1 MDKAA
6 SLVADLLAFIAMDD
20 CTDDQFNQ
28 FALRL
33 FAYQYECNAPF
44 RSFCQRRG
52 ATLRNVRS
60 WRDVPAVPI
69 DAFKAMELRSEP
81 PSPAERVFMT
91 SGTTGRAARGRHFHP
106 QLDVYDL
113 SMKRYFSRRFMQGLE
128 RMPMGIL
135 FPDEQAMPNSSLAHY
150 LALARSEFGSAG
162 SRYYLNSEGLDMP
175 ALCAALEESERSG
188 QPLPCWARAS
198 AWSM

>member
-60 WRDVPAVPI
+60 WRDVPRLCPSMPSRPWSCA
-69 DAFKAMELRSEP
+69 ASRHRP
-81 PSPAERVFMT
+81 PSAY
-91 SGTTGRAARGRHFHP
+91 S
-106 QLDVYDL
+106 
-113 SMKRYFSRRFMQGLE
+113 
-128 RMPMGIL
+128 
-135 FPDEQAMPNSSLAHY
+135 
-150 LALARSEFGSAG
+150 
-162 SRYYLNSEGLDMP
+162 
-175 ALCAALEESERSG
+175 
-188 QPLPCWARAS
+188 
-198 AWSM
+198 

>member
-1 MDKAA
+1 
-6 SLVADLLAFIAMDD
+6 
-20 CTDDQFNQ
+20 
-28 FALRL
+28 
-33 FAYQYECNAPF
+33 
-44 RSFCQRRG
+44 
-52 ATLRNVRS
+52 
-60 WRDVPAVPI
+60 
-69 DAFKAMELRSEP
+69 
-81 PSPAERVFMT
+81 MT

-113 SMKRYFSRRFMQGLE
+113 SMKRHFSRRFMQGLE

-162 SRYYLNSEGLDMP
+162 SRYYLNPEGLDMP

-188 QPLPCWARAS
+188 QPCPAGRELQPGPCDGCPA
-198 AWSM
+198 